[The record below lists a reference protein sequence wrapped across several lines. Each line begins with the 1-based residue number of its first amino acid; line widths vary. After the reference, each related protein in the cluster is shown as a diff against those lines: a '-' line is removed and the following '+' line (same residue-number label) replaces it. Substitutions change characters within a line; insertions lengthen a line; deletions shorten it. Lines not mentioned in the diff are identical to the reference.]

1 MAKRFPHLKDAPA
14 AFGAGRELYE
24 QIPGDFDQ
32 SRWREATAHAK
43 LMSVPWCGDYD
54 NVVAFSSDE
63 ARDAWI
69 DSQDGHAFDTEWRRP
84 PEGSYKVEVPYATAL
99 LYNYLVLDLP
109 TPTSDANPLPGAS
122 ERGFRRLCYFVTDVR
137 QSAASTSELTID
149 LDVWATFMGT
159 LEVSYLQLEQGH
171 APMAEVSPEEFLADP
186 LGTQAHLL
194 CPDVGAG
201 APSLAAS
208 AHEANLND
216 SVTVVIFT
224 TARLTSGWGDKYGA
238 TPADNLNYNGA
249 ATSTAVA
256 WAVSSGDLDDFIVDV
271 VAQHPSFLQTVQG
284 IASVPTRLLS
294 LSRPATFCGHTLWR
308 CSAQTDTRPLVDLSV
323 DDFGYHD
330 AYRGIA
336 KLYTSP
342 YAHLEITD
350 ETGETT
356 VVRVEETQ
364 GSVDVYATISLAWP
378 YLKVATALTGVG
390 RSRASRALSW
400 HVVEGRFGAT
410 LPGSWYDTLREHDI
424 PVFAVCETSAT
435 NYDWASHHVNEQRR
449 SAAQNAYASET
460 ASAGTANTNALAQNS
475 TARTNASNN
484 AANVTSNN
492 ALTVAANTAIA
503 ARNQSAAAE
512 GAQLST
518 DKLAS
523 DTQQDISTSSAA
535 YEAEQAGLAVA
546 ATNNNAQA
554 TVGGATTIVSGVAE
568 AAASFLTGDIG
579 GGVGAIA
586 STIGG
591 AAQVGTSWAAANAS
605 ISVSQSNSTEIYN
618 ATMAASL
625 IKSNNARNYTA
636 AATGVAQNA
645 ITDNVDTQ
653 NDTSTSVAANNAA
666 LINQNAANVKS
677 TGDANANRTLA
688 TANDN
693 AARTRDTALAAVS
706 ADIAQAALGNV
717 IVHGEQS
724 PGPSALR
731 PMMVQA
737 TVVTQSPGE
746 IALAGDHMLR
756 YGYACDFAWHVTDW
770 CPCKRFCYWRASDV
784 WMTGA
789 GNVSERY
796 QRMIKDILL
805 RGVTVWK
812 DPNDIGRVSVHDNGF

>member
-1 MAKRFPHLKDAPA
+1 MAKRFPHLKDAPTA
-14 AFGAGRELYE
+14 YGAGRELYE
-24 QIPGDFDQ
+24 QIPGEFDQ
-32 SRWREATAHAK
+32 TRWREDVAHAK
-43 LMSVPWCGDYD
+43 LMCVPWCGDYD
-54 NVVAFSSDE
+54 NVVSFSSDAE
-63 ARDAWI
+63 RDAWL
-69 DSQDGHAFDTEWRRP
+69 DSQEGYAFETDWRRP

-122 ERGFRRLCYFVTDVR
+122 EHGFRRLCYFVSDVR

-149 LDVWATFMGT
+149 LDVWTTFMGS

-171 APMAEVSPEEFLADP
+171 APMAEVSPESFLADP
-186 LGTQAHLL
+186 QGTQAHLL

-216 SVTVVIFT
+216 AVTVVIFT

-238 TPADNLNYNGA
+238 TPADNLNYNGS

-256 WAVSSGDLDDFIVDV
+256 WAVASGDLDDLILDV

-284 IASVPTRLLS
+284 IASIPTRLLS
-294 LSRPATFCGHTLWR
+294 LSRPTTFCGHTLWR
-308 CSAQTDTRPLVDLSV
+308 CAAVTSTLPLVDLSV
-323 DDFGYHD
+323 DDFGYPD
-330 AYRGIA
+330 DYKGIA

-342 YAHLEITD
+342 YAHLEVTD
-350 ETGETT
+350 ETGNAT

-364 GSVDVYATISLAWP
+364 GSVGVYATISLAWP
-378 YLKVATALTGVG
+378 YLKVATSLTGVG
-390 RSRASRALSW
+390 SSRASSALSW
-400 HVVEGRFGAT
+400 RVVEGAFAAT

-424 PVFAVCETSAT
+424 PVFAVRETAAT
-435 NYDWASHHVNEQRR
+435 SYDWGAHHTNAQRQL
-449 SAAQNAYASET
+449 AAQNAYTSET
-460 ASAGTANTNALAQNS
+460 ASASTANANSLAQNS

-484 AANVTSNN
+484 ASNVTSNN
-492 ALTVAANTAIA
+492 ALVVAANSAIA
-503 ARNQSAAAE
+503 SRNQSAAAE

-518 DKLAS
+518 DKLAA
-523 DTQQDISTSSAA
+523 DTQQDIATSSAA

-546 ATNNNAQA
+546 ATNNNAQSNVA
-554 TVGGATTIVSGVAE
+554 GATTIISGVAE

-586 STIGG
+586 STVGG
-591 AAQVGTSWAAANAS
+591 AAQVGASWAASNAS
-605 ISVSQSNSTEIYN
+605 ISVSQSNSTAIYN

-625 IKSNNARNYTA
+625 IKSNNARTYTA
-636 AATGVAQNA
+636 AATGVSQNA

-653 NDTSTSVAANNAA
+653 NDTSTAVSANNAS

-688 TANDN
+688 TANAN
-693 AARTRDTALAAVS
+693 AARTRDTALAAIS
-706 ADIAQAALGNV
+706 ADVAQAALGNV

-746 IALAGDHMLR
+746 IALAGEHMLR
-756 YGYACDFAWHVTDW
+756 YGYACDFSWHVTDW
-770 CPCKRFCYWRASDV
+770 CPCERFCYWRASDV
-784 WMTGA
+784 WMAGP